1 MHQQVSVV
9 GQKLLGAT
17 RRVEIKKSNWVIKA
31 KSTPLEA
38 SESEEACNT
47 DGSKYDL

>member
-1 MHQQVSVV
+1 MGVT
-9 GQKLLGAT
+9 K
-17 RRVEIKKSNWVIKA
+17 RVEIKKSNWAIKA

-47 DGSKYDL
+47 DGSNYDL